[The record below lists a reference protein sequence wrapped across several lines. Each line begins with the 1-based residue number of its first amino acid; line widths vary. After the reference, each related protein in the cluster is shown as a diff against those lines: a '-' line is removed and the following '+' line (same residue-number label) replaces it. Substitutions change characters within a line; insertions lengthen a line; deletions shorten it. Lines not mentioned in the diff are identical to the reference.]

1 MNPKA
6 RPVDIE
12 LVKGIKTRIKNVG
25 NHSLKSA
32 NFTNLNCCIIM
43 ADRQPLPSALDGT
56 GLRQGAASDRI
67 AVDRYL
73 PPLRQPFAE
82 AADIRPSAAR
92 GEAPAAVLR

>member
-32 NFTNLNCCIIM
+32 NFTNLNCCIIIAPVIIITGAI
-43 ADRQPLPSALDGT
+43 ADSGINDNNGIKKIAAKNNGCIIFRTDNVKFFYYCPSFIFSIF
-56 GLRQGAASDRI
+56 AAK
-67 AVDRYL
+67 
-73 PPLRQPFAE
+73 
-82 AADIRPSAAR
+82 
-92 GEAPAAVLR
+92 